1 MSKKRFN
8 RRQVSGLL
16 LLDKPL
22 GISSNA
28 ALQAVKAIFFAAKAG
43 HTGSLD
49 PLATGLLPI
58 CFGEATK
65 FSQYFLEAD
74 KSYEVT
80 AQLGVRTTT
89 SDSEGEV
96 VATHE
101 VPNLSQQDIELACAA
116 FRGEIEQIP
125 SIYSALKYQGKPM
138 YEYARQGIE
147 VPRPTRSVTVYDL
160 TILAWESPF
169 LTLSVSCS
177 KGTYIRT
184 IVDDL
189 GEALG
194 CGAHVTA
201 LRRTAVGGLNQA
213 WVTLKELEALKAEK
227 AFGEMDTWLLSL
239 DDVMRSWPTLIVDSQ
254 QQKKIQQ
261 GQPIT
266 VDSAEALV
274 ALYSEAEQFIGMASC
289 EAGSIK
295 PIRLISQRVG

>member
-8 RRQVSGLL
+8 RRLVNGIL

-28 ALQAVKAIFFAAKAG
+28 ALQAVKALFFAAKAG

-65 FSQYFLEAD
+65 FSQYFLDAD
-74 KSYEVT
+74 KAYEVT

-96 VATHE
+96 VSTRD
-101 VPNLSQQDIELACAA
+101 VPVLTLEEIEAACDA
-116 FRGEIEQIP
+116 FRGEIQQTP
-125 SIYSALKYQGKPM
+125 SIYSALKYQGKPL
-138 YEYARQGIE
+138 YEYARQGID
-147 VPRPTRSVTVYDL
+147 VPRPTRPITIYDL
-160 TILAWESPF
+160 KILKWESPN

-184 IVDDL
+184 LVDDL

-201 LRRTAVGGLNQA
+201 LRRTSVGGLGQD
-213 WVTLKELEALKAEK
+213 WVTIEKLEALKAEK
-227 AFGEMDTWLLSL
+227 AFAEMDAWLLSL
-239 DDVMRSWPTLIVDSQ
+239 DDVMHCWPAMVVTAE
-254 QQKKIQQ
+254 QKLKLQQ
-261 GQPIT
+261 GQSFMADATAST
-266 VDSAEALV
+266 VAVYTDAQ
-274 ALYSEAEQFIGMASC
+274 QFIGMASC
-289 EAGSIK
+289 EAGIVK
-295 PIRLISQRVG
+295 PIRLISQ